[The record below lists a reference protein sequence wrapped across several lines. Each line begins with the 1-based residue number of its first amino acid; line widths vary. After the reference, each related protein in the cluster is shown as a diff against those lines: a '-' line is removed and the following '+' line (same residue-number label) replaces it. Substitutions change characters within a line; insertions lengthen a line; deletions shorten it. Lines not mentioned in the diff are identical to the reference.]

1 MSVDLILNFPE
12 FLDTYTLIDPP
23 WVPIFSTLNKT
34 KSNFFNQLDFDDI
47 VTNAYLMNEDGK
59 DVTESCM
66 FFVREIQQM
75 LDEAAT

>member
-1 MSVDLILNFPE
+1 MKITDKVIELQATLYSVHSYIVTTGDRQFIYRE
-12 FLDTYTLIDPP
+12 YLDID
-23 WVPIFSTLNKT
+23 N
-34 KSNFFNQLDFDDI
+34 I
-47 VTNAYLMNEDGK
+47 VTNAYLINEDGK

>member
-1 MSVDLILNFPE
+1 MNMRITAKTIELQSTLYSVHSYIVTTGDRE
-12 FLDTYTLIDPP
+12 FLYREY
-23 WVPIFSTLNKT
+23 
-34 KSNFFNQLDFDDI
+34 LDFDNI
-47 VTNAYLMNEDGK
+47 VTNAYLINEDGK